1 MCLESAPRSVEQGGA
16 ALARRLCDRERSDDV
31 QKATRSVWHRSALR
45 ARNVMY
51 FESGRMCLES
61 VWVVQAPSAM
71 CFESAD
77 MCLESALAVLESA
90 QSPGKPVT
98 TRVCRR
104 PSTYYPSCANP
115 GGCPWLSRVPLPRR
129 PAEGS

>member
-16 ALARRLCDRERSDDV
+16 ALARRLCDRERS
-31 QKATRSVWHRSALR
+31 
-45 ARNVMY
+45 
-51 FESGRMCLES
+51 LES

-115 GGCPWLSRVPLPRR
+115 GGCPWMSRVPLPRR